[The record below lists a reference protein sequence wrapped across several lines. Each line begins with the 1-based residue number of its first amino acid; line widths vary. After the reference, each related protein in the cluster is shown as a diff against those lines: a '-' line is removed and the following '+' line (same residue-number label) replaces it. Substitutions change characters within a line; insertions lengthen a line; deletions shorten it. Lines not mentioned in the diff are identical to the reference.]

1 MIAEGVRTY
10 SGLGGWNLFI
20 SAASENR
27 DAAWTFIR
35 YLSAPEQQ
43 RTRALRGSYLPTLE
57 TLYEDDE
64 VLETMPILALGREAI
79 QSARP
84 RPASP
89 SYPEMSLEMSE
100 QFNALLRGAASP
112 EQVISTLQTEL
123 ANIVEQGA
131 ETRSEVESIP

>member
-1 MIAEGVRTY
+1 M
-10 SGLGGWNLFI
+10 
-20 SAASENR
+20 
-27 DAAWTFIR
+27 
-35 YLSAPEQQ
+35 
-43 RTRALRGSYLPTLE
+43 PTLE

-64 VLETMPILALGREAI
+64 VLETVPILALGREAI

-89 SYPEMSLEMSE
+89 SYPEMSHKMSQ

-112 EQVISTLQTEL
+112 EQVTSTLQREL